1 MNSRKLVAEFLG
13 TFFLVLLAVGS
24 AVVGLKTSGV
34 LAVAIGFGF
43 VLILAAYAFGPVSGA
58 HVNPAVTLAMV
69 IGRKMPIAEAAGY
82 WAVSYTHLT
91 LPTIYSV

>member
-34 LAVAIGFGF
+34 LAVAIGF
-43 VLILAAYAFGPVSGA
+43 
-58 HVNPAVTLAMV
+58 
-69 IGRKMPIAEAAGY
+69 
-82 WAVSYTHLT
+82 
-91 LPTIYSV
+91 